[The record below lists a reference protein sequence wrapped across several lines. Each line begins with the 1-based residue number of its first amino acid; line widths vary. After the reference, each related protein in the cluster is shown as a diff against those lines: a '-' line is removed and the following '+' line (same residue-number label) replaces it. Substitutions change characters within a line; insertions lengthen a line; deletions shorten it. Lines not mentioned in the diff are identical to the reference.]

1 MQFKDF
7 EIRPVKSLD
16 GVIDPNRFELVKW
29 YDHEPTP
36 VTNMRTGEKRI
47 STRSCFVVAWLE
59 WNDKEPCFELVK
71 WYDHKPYIHGEST
84 STRSC
89 FVVAWLER
97 NDKELCFELKSV
109 GLRLVENW
117 VDGLDQFI
125 IKWCE
130 MAEVCMED
138 NE

>member
-16 GVIDPNRFELVKW
+16 GVIDPKRFELVKW
-29 YDHEPTP
+29 YNH
-36 VTNMRTGEKRI
+36 G
-47 STRSCFVVAWLE
+47 SCFVVAWLE
-59 WNDKEPCFELVK
+59 WNDNEPCFEL
-71 WYDHKPYIHGEST
+71 T
-84 STRSC
+84 
-89 FVVAWLER
+89 
-97 NDKELCFELKSV
+97 SV

-117 VDGLDQFI
+117 VDGLDKFI

-138 NE
+138 DE

>member
-16 GVIDPNRFELVKW
+16 GVIDPKRFELVKW
-29 YDHEPTP
+29 YDHEPY
-36 VTNMRTGEKRI
+36 VHGEST

-59 WNDKEPCFELVK
+59 WNDKEPCFELV
-71 WYDHKPYIHGEST
+71 
-84 STRSC
+84 
-89 FVVAWLER
+89 
-97 NDKELCFELKSV
+97 SV

-117 VDGLDQFI
+117 VDGLDKFI

-130 MAEVCMED
+130 MAEVCMEED
-138 NE
+138 K

>member
-16 GVIDPNRFELVKW
+16 GVIDPKRFELVKW
-29 YDHEPTP
+29 YDHEPY
-36 VTNMRTGEKRI
+36 VHGEST

-59 WNDKEPCFELVK
+59 WNDKEPCFEL
-71 WYDHKPYIHGEST
+71 T
-84 STRSC
+84 
-89 FVVAWLER
+89 
-97 NDKELCFELKSV
+97 SV

-117 VDGLDQFI
+117 ADGLDKFI

-130 MAEVCMED
+130 MAEVCMEED

>member
-16 GVIDPNRFELVKW
+16 GVIDPKRFEVVKW
-29 YDHEPTP
+29 YDHEPY
-36 VTNMRTGEKRI
+36 VHGEST

-59 WNDKEPCFELVK
+59 WNDKELGFEL
-71 WYDHKPYIHGEST
+71 T
-84 STRSC
+84 
-89 FVVAWLER
+89 
-97 NDKELCFELKSV
+97 SV

-130 MAEVCMED
+130 MAEVCMEED
-138 NE
+138 K

>member
-1 MQFKDF
+1 MKFKDF

-16 GVIDPNRFELVKW
+16 GVIDPKRFELVRW
-29 YDHEPTP
+29 YDHEPY
-36 VTNMRTGEKRI
+36 V
-47 STRSCFVVAWLE
+47 
-59 WNDKEPCFELVK
+59 
-71 WYDHKPYIHGEST
+71 HGEIT

-89 FVVAWLER
+89 FVVGWLER
-97 NDKELCFELKSV
+97 NDKELGFELTSV

-130 MAEVCMED
+130 MAEVCMEEN

>member
-1 MQFKDF
+1 MQFNDF

-16 GVIDPNRFELVKW
+16 GVIDPKRFELVKW
-29 YDHEPTP
+29 YDHEPY
-36 VTNMRTGEKRI
+36 V
-47 STRSCFVVAWLE
+47 
-59 WNDKEPCFELVK
+59 
-71 WYDHKPYIHGEST
+71 HGEST

-89 FVVAWLER
+89 FVVAWLEW
-97 NDKELCFELKSV
+97 NAKEPCFELKSV

-130 MAEVCMED
+130 MAEVCMGE
-138 NE
+138 EE

>member
-16 GVIDPNRFELVKW
+16 GVIDPKRFELVKW
-29 YDHEPTP
+29 YDHE
-36 VTNMRTGEKRI
+36 
-47 STRSCFVVAWLE
+47 
-59 WNDKEPCFELVK
+59 
-71 WYDHKPYIHGEST
+71 PYIHGEST

-89 FVVAWLER
+89 FVVAWLEW
-97 NDKELCFELKSV
+97 NAKEPCFELTSV

-117 VDGLDQFI
+117 ADGLDKFI

-130 MAEVCMED
+130 MAEVCIEED
-138 NE
+138 K

>member
-16 GVIDPNRFELVKW
+16 GVIDPKRFELVKW
-29 YDHEPTP
+29 YDHEPY
-36 VTNMRTGEKRI
+36 VHGEST

-59 WNDKEPCFELVK
+59 WNDKEPCFELV
-71 WYDHKPYIHGEST
+71 
-84 STRSC
+84 
-89 FVVAWLER
+89 
-97 NDKELCFELKSV
+97 SV
-109 GLRLVENW
+109 GLRLVKNW
-117 VDGLDQFI
+117 ADGLDKFI

>member
-16 GVIDPNRFELVKW
+16 GVIDPKRFELVKW
-29 YDHEPTP
+29 YDHEPY
-36 VTNMRTGEKRI
+36 VHGEST

-59 WNDKEPCFELVK
+59 WNDKEPCFELV
-71 WYDHKPYIHGEST
+71 
-84 STRSC
+84 
-89 FVVAWLER
+89 
-97 NDKELCFELKSV
+97 SV

-130 MAEVCMED
+130 MAEVCMEED
-138 NE
+138 NK

>member
-16 GVIDPNRFELVKW
+16 GVIDPKRFELVKW
-29 YDHEPTP
+29 YDHE
-36 VTNMRTGEKRI
+36 
-47 STRSCFVVAWLE
+47 
-59 WNDKEPCFELVK
+59 
-71 WYDHKPYIHGEST
+71 PYIHGEST

-89 FVVAWLER
+89 FVVAWLKW
-97 NDKELCFELKSV
+97 NDKEPCFELVSV
-109 GLRLVENW
+109 GLRLVKNW
-117 VDGLDQFI
+117 VDGLDKFI

-130 MAEVCMED
+130 MAEVCMEED

>member
-1 MQFKDF
+1 MKFKDF

-16 GVIDPNRFELVKW
+16 GVIDTKRFELVKW
-29 YDHEPTP
+29 YDHEPY
-36 VTNMRTGEKRI
+36 VHGEST

-59 WNDKEPCFELVK
+59 WNDKEPCFEL
-71 WYDHKPYIHGEST
+71 
-84 STRSC
+84 
-89 FVVAWLER
+89 
-97 NDKELCFELKSV
+97 KSV

-117 VDGLDQFI
+117 VDGLDKFI

-130 MAEVCMED
+130 MAEVCMEED

>member
-16 GVIDPNRFELVKW
+16 GVIDPKRFELVKW
-29 YDHEPTP
+29 YDHEPY
-36 VTNMRTGEKRI
+36 VHGEST

-59 WNDKEPCFELVK
+59 WNDKEPCFELV
-71 WYDHKPYIHGEST
+71 
-84 STRSC
+84 
-89 FVVAWLER
+89 
-97 NDKELCFELKSV
+97 SV

-130 MAEVCMED
+130 MAEVCMGE
-138 NE
+138 EE

>member
-1 MQFKDF
+1 MKFKDF

-16 GVIDPNRFELVKW
+16 GVIDPKRFELVKW
-29 YDHEPTP
+29 YDHNPVP
-36 VTNMRTGEKRI
+36 VTDGRTGEKKM

-59 WNDKEPCFELVK
+59 
-71 WYDHKPYIHGEST
+71 YDNKDG
-84 STRSC
+84 
-89 FVVAWLER
+89 FW
-97 NDKELCFELKSV
+97 DFKSV

-138 NE
+138 NNE